1 MNARLGTALLFL
13 LAAPAIAWPAAS
25 LAPPANSLTRIGDH
39 LYSIVLGLGVGYPT
53 WRLSDLAPATA
64 QCPSPYTVRSAE
76 TLYSIAARCKVSA
89 ASIKQVNRLKSD
101 RVWINQRLV
110 IPSAPAKPPGSRPP
124 PLHPTPQP

>member
-1 MNARLGTALLFL
+1 MNAKLGMALLVL
-13 LAAPAIAWPAAS
+13 LIAPAIVWPGANVALPAS
-25 LAPPANSLTRIGDH
+25 ASSEIDDH
-39 LYSIVLGLGVGYPT
+39 LYIAVPGSGTSYAT
-53 WRLSDLAPATA
+53 WRLGDTARATV
-64 QCPSPYTVRSAE
+64 QCPNPYTVRSGE

-124 PLHPTPQP
+124 PVHPTPQP